1 MKVNYEPTH
10 SVIPTLLINK
20 VKEIASSYNI
30 PCKVE
35 EVEIFTVM
43 DTVNLYFFKDKNA
56 ILKLSI
62 DCINSG
68 EEYIKK
74 YIDGIKKAFE
84 KTIEEFGS
92 ISKVDIVKGT
102 NS

>member
-56 ILKLSI
+56 VLKLSI

-92 ISKVDIVKGT
+92 ISKVDIVKVT

>member
-1 MKVNYEPTH
+1 M
-10 SVIPTLLINK
+10 
-20 VKEIASSYNI
+20 
-30 PCKVE
+30 
-35 EVEIFTVM
+35 M

-56 ILKLSI
+56 VLKLSI

>member
-1 MKVNYEPTH
+1 M
-10 SVIPTLLINK
+10 
-20 VKEIASSYNI
+20 
-30 PCKVE
+30 
-35 EVEIFTVM
+35 M

-56 ILKLSI
+56 VFKLSI

-68 EEYIKK
+68 EEYLKK
-74 YIDGIKKAFE
+74 YVDGVKKAFE

>member
-43 DTVNLYFFKDKNA
+43 DTVNLYFF
-56 ILKLSI
+56 
-62 DCINSG
+62 
-68 EEYIKK
+68 
-74 YIDGIKKAFE
+74 
-84 KTIEEFGS
+84 
-92 ISKVDIVKGT
+92 
-102 NS
+102 

>member
-1 MKVNYEPTH
+1 M
-10 SVIPTLLINK
+10 
-20 VKEIASSYNI
+20 
-30 PCKVE
+30 E

-56 ILKLSI
+56 VLKLSI